1 MSQNVSSK
9 VEDLII
15 PVIQRNN
22 LDLADVQYVKEGKE
36 WYLRIFIDKPDGIN
50 LDDCELIS
58 REVGQ
63 LLDENDPIK
72 TSYILEVSSPGIE
85 RPLKKEKDYLR
96 FLGSKVTIKTFDIIN
111 DQKIFVGYLKEF
123 KEGIVTLSVDEKDI
137 NIALDKI
144 ASANLTIDF

>member
-1 MSQNVSSK
+1 MSQSISSK

-15 PVIQRNN
+15 PVIQGNN
-22 LDLADVQYVKEGKE
+22 LDLVDIQYVKEGKE
-36 WYLRIFIDKPDGIN
+36 WYLRVFIDKPDGIT
-50 LDDCELIS
+50 LDDCELVS

-63 LLDENDPIK
+63 LLDENDPVK

-96 FLGSKVTIKTFDIIN
+96 FLGSKVIIKTFDAIN

-123 KEGIVTLSVDEKDI
+123 KEGVVTVTVDEKDVDI
-137 NIALDKI
+137 SLDKI
-144 ASANLTIDF
+144 ASANLAVDF

>member
-1 MSQNVSSK
+1 MSQNISSK

-15 PVIQRNN
+15 PVIQGNN
-22 LDLADVQYVKEGKE
+22 LDLVDVQYVKEGKE
-36 WYLRIFIDKPDGIN
+36 WYLRIFIDKPDGIT
-50 LDDCELIS
+50 LDDCEVVS

-63 LLDENDPIK
+63 LLDENDPLK

-96 FLGSKVTIKTFDIIN
+96 FLGSKVTVKTFDTI
-111 DQKIFVGYLKEF
+111 DGQKKFIGYLKEF
-123 KEGIVTLSVDEKDI
+123 KEGIVTLTVNEKDI
-137 NIALDKI
+137 NISLDKI